1 METLDAWLTRQYGR
15 SAQGMLRSI
24 SATSISKTRAGF
36 DQHITPKKGSVVASP
51 VPGAYDPHP
60 DYFFHWFRDSALV
73 MDALR
78 LLCSGGRAAAVPAEQ
93 LTRRFADFIDFS
105 LSLEYLNGSE
115 LAAAPDWRRRI
126 EPGQLQFIRSD
137 TELAALKGEQ
147 IAADTR
153 VNPDASIDISRWARP
168 QYDGPALRAL
178 CSLRWLGNAWLDE
191 PTSRAAQT
199 LLRHDLN
206 FTLHHWAEPC
216 FDIWEEELG
225 LHYYTQ
231 HVAAAALKA
240 GARWLAAEDASFS
253 RALAQ
258 ASKLALARLD
268 SYWSESLGYLRSRTL
283 TDGRTS
289 SKQLDI
295 AVLLSAIHA
304 HDDGQDAAP
313 HSAADPRMLLT
324 LAQLEKQ
331 FDADYAIN
339 SSRPPHRGVA
349 MGRYRGDVY
358 FSGGA
363 YYFSTL
369 GAAEFCFRAAS
380 FAPEPLALI
389 ARGDG
394 FLDTVRQYTPEDGEL
409 SEQFDQNTGAPNS
422 APQLAWSH
430 AALISAVAARDA
442 AIRQSTQHPAA
453 DGSIRTPLG

>member
-1 METLDAWLTRQYGR
+1 METLDSWLTRQYAH
-15 SAQGMLRSI
+15 SAQAMLRSI
-24 SATSISKTRAGF
+24 SATSITKIRAGF
-36 DQHITPKKGSVVASP
+36 HQHITPKKGSVVASP

-78 LLCSGGRAAAVPAEQ
+78 LLCSGPRAASMPVEQ
-93 LTRRFADFIDFS
+93 LTHRFADFIDFS
-105 LSLEYLNGSE
+105 LSLENLDGSR
-115 LAAAPDWRRRI
+115 LTGAPDWRQPI
-126 EPGQLQFIRSD
+126 EPGHLRFVRSD
-137 TELAALKGEQ
+137 TELAAVKGEQ

-153 VNPDASIDISRWARP
+153 VNPDGSIDISRWARP
-168 QYDGPALRAL
+168 QYDGAALRAL
-178 CSLRWLGNAWLDE
+178 CSLRWLGSARLDE
-191 PTSRAAQT
+191 KTTRAAET
-199 LLRHDLN
+199 LLRHDLE
-206 FTLHHWAEPC
+206 FTLQHWAEPC
-216 FDIWEEELG
+216 FDLWEEELG

-240 GARWLAAEDASFS
+240 GARWLAAHGDSFS
-253 RALAQ
+253 QDLAQ
-258 ASKLALARLD
+258 ASTLAFARLE
-268 SYWSESLGYLRSRTL
+268 SYWSQSLGYFRSRTL
-283 TDGRTS
+283 SDGRTS

-304 HDDGQDAAP
+304 EVDSQHAAP
-313 HSAADPRMLLT
+313 HNAGDPRMLMT
-324 LAQLEKQ
+324 LAQLERQ
-331 FDADYAIN
+331 FDVDYAIN
-339 SSRPPHRGVA
+339 RDRPPQRGAA

-380 FAPEPLALI
+380 LAPEPRALI

-394 FLDTVRQYTPEDGEL
+394 FLETVRQYTPQNGEL

-422 APQLAWSH
+422 APQLAWSY

-442 AIRQSTQHPAA
+442 AVRPSAWPPAA
-453 DGSIRTPLG
+453 NKLIRTTRG